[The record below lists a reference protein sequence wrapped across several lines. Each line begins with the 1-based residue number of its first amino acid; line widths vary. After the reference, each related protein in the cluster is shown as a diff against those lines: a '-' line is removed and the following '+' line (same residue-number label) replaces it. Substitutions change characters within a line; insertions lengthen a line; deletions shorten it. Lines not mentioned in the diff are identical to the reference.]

1 MRWEIRHRL
10 FANSEDNMN
19 NWFKRAAAAAGIAA
33 ALAAP
38 MSGLASDG
46 TITFTG
52 AVTGSSCTINVN
64 GTNAADATVALPTV
78 DTAALTDVAP
88 RSTAGGTF
96 FYMTL
101 SGCTG
106 LDDYGLGAAPTN
118 VQIYFEAGPNV
129 DENTGGLINTI
140 GPGGSNAG
148 GSNVEVMLYNASEAS
163 IVGSQ
168 ITPGKATVQPPV
180 QTIAGAGQ
188 QWFYA
193 GYSTARNGAASAGAV
208 TTSVTYSLIYN

>member
-1 MRWEIRHRL
+1 
-10 FANSEDNMN
+10 MN
-19 NWFKRAAAAAGIAA
+19 IWIKRAATAAGVAA
-33 ALAAP
+33 VMGLP

-64 GTNAADATVALPTV
+64 GSGSTTTTVALPTV

-88 RSTAGGTF
+88 RTTAGGTF
-96 FYMTL
+96 FNIAL
-101 SGCTG
+101 SGCAA
-106 LDDYGLGAAPTN
+106 LDDYGAGAAPTN

-129 DENTGGLINTI
+129 DENTGGLINVAA
-140 GPGGSNAG
+140 S
-148 GSNVEVMLYNASEAS
+148 GSNVEVKLYNASEGTV
-163 IVGSQ
+163 VGTQ

-180 QTIAGAGQ
+180 QTIAGAGT

-193 GYSTARNGAASAGAV
+193 GYSTQRNGAATAGAV
-208 TTSVTYSLIYN
+208 STSVTYSLIYN

>member
-1 MRWEIRHRL
+1 
-10 FANSEDNMN
+10 MN
-19 NWFKRAAAAAGIAA
+19 IWIKKAATAASVAA
-33 ALAAP
+33 VMGLP

-64 GTNAADATVALPTV
+64 GSASTTTTVALPTV

-96 FYMTL
+96 FNMVL
-101 SGCTG
+101 SGCAAV
-106 LDDYGLGAAPTN
+106 DDYGAGAAPTN

-129 DENTGGLINTI
+129 DESTGGLIN
-140 GPGGSNAG
+140 GAAS
-148 GSNVEVMLYNASEAS
+148 GSNVEVKLYNASEATV
-163 IVGSQ
+163 VGTQ

-180 QTIAGAGQ
+180 QTIAGAGT

-193 GYSTARNGAASAGAV
+193 GYSTEANGAATAGAV
-208 TTSVTYSLIYN
+208 STSITYSLIYS